1 MRACHV
7 RRPDPLRQILSR
19 TQSHWNRADVR
30 PSVKSAFRKALQCR
44 TLELGAEVYA
54 SESTERIVYH
64 TCKARPCSSCGHRAT
79 IQWQRERWAALP
91 DVPYKGI
98 TFTMP
103 DVLWPFFRDNTRL
116 TKALPALAAK
126 IIQTHVSGRSGLQI
140 GVIAILHT
148 FNGKLEFNSH
158 VHTMVT
164 AGGLRPSGAWMT
176 SVYYQRELLL
186 ESWREAI
193 IKLLRAAL
201 HAGQLVS
208 HLRPSQVETILRE
221 QEVRWWSVKIQSFS
235 SKAHFLRY
243 AGRYLR
249 RPPIAQRRIINVGDQ
264 SVRFWYKDKKL
275 HRKVN
280 VRVSLE
286 EFVDRWSRHLP
297 DKYQHAVRSFGL
309 FAPRSI
315 SQNMEAIFSVLR
327 QKRRAAPKPRRWANS
342 IMKDFGV
349 DPLLDSHGLR
359 MNWVR
364 RIAPRPPCAL
374 K

>member
-1 MRACHV
+1 M
-7 RRPDPLRQILSR
+7 RRPDPLRQILFQ
-19 TQSHWNRADVR
+19 TQPHWNRADVSPNVR
-30 PSVKSAFRKALQCR
+30 SAFGRALQCR

-54 SESTERIVYH
+54 SEKMQRIVYH

-103 DVLWPFFRDNTRL
+103 DLLWRFFRDNPHLTR
-116 TKALPALAAK
+116 ALPALAGT
-126 IIQTHVSGRSGLQI
+126 IIQTHVFGRSGLRV

-164 AGGLRPSGAWMT
+164 AGGLHHSSWEPSF
-176 SVYYQRELLL
+176 YYQREFLL
-186 ESWREAI
+186 ESWRKAI

-201 HAGQLVS
+201 HADQLASDLTV
-208 HLRPSQVETILRE
+208 SQVDTILRE
-221 QEVRWWSVKIQSFS
+221 QEARWWSVKIQSFK
-235 SKAHFLRY
+235 SKAHFLGY

-249 RPPIAQRRIINVGDQ
+249 RPPIARRRIIEIGDQ
-264 SVRFWYKDKKL
+264 TVRFWYKDKKL
-275 HRKVN
+275 ACKVQVQ
-280 VRVSLE
+280 VRLE
-286 EFVDRWSRHLP
+286 EFVDRWSWHLP
-297 DKYQHAVRSFGL
+297 EKYQHAVRSFGL
-309 FAPRSI
+309 FAPRSL

-327 QKRRAAPKPRRWANS
+327 EERRAAPKPRRWANS

-349 DPLLDSHGLR
+349 DPLLDSYGQR
-359 MNWVR
+359 MNWVA
-364 RIAPRPPCAL
+364 RISPRPPCAL